1 MSAASVLSIT
11 VRRLARGAMV
21 AVSLAAAAGVQASGW
36 LLASPDPRAVPGEA
50 FEVVVIAPPGGGE
63 LPERLAARIELPDGG
78 PQIAT
83 ELVAAEPAGDD
94 AGRRR
99 YLGRWPREVIGVATL
114 TLEGAASA
122 RMLVDAAAA
131 GQPAVETAAGG
142 GLEPMAPV
150 APAAT
155 AAPAA
160 PNALAFHEPM
170 YFVVGGQDPESARF
184 QVSFR
189 YRIFD
194 ALGVVAETFPLVRGL
209 YFGYTQTT
217 VWDLSSDSKPFRD
230 TSFRPSLFYQ
240 WMLSDPDSGGWVTLA
255 GGYEH
260 ESNGKDGADTRSI
273 DTLFLQ
279 TELRHY
285 FADGRT
291 YVGLIPK
298 LWTYLHKAENNDIAD
313 YRGYGQLGLRFGRDD
328 GVLLAALL
336 RHGSEGHSATQLDLS
351 YPLRRSVFSGVGAF
365 LHFQYFRGYGE
376 TLRDYNESNGTQY
389 RVGFSLVR

>member
-1 MSAASVLSIT
+1 MSAAGVLSVT
-11 VRRLARGAMV
+11 VRRLAR
-21 AVSLAAAAGVQASGW
+21 AVLAAAALAAAGAVQAAGW
-36 LLASPDPRAVPGEA
+36 LLASPDPQAVPGEA
-50 FEVVVIAPPGGGE
+50 FEVVVIAPPGAE
-63 LPERLAARIELPDGG
+63 PPERLAARIALPDGG

-83 ELVAAEPAGDD
+83 ELVAAGPAERD
-94 AGRRR
+94 ARQRR

-114 TLEGAASA
+114 SLVEAPSA
-122 RMLVDAAAA
+122 RMLVDAAAGRRSA
-131 GQPAVETAAGG
+131 VAPAAAGS
-142 GLEPMAPV
+142 LDPMAPV
-150 APAAT
+150 APA

-209 YFGYTQTT
+209 YFGYTQTS

-230 TSFRPSLFYQ
+230 TSFRPSLFYE
-240 WMLSDPDSGGWVTLA
+240 WVLSDPDSGGRASLA

-279 TELRHY
+279 PELRHY
-285 FADGRT
+285 LADGVT

-298 LWTYLHKAENNDIAD
+298 LWVYLDKDENRDIPD

-328 GVLLAALL
+328 GLLLAALL
-336 RHGSEGHSATQLDLS
+336 RRGSEGHGSTQLDLS